1 MSSRT
6 NIVMNPLKGLSPYG
20 WHFEQ
25 AVYDTRGIARAI
37 KAGGG
42 SGNIPK
48 IIERFPTKNSNEKNK
63 PICLN
68 SQGGRKGIEGL
79 QPSLKDRVYDTD
91 GIACAVTTSEF
102 FMPNYLIIKK

>member
-1 MSSRT
+1 MKYQK
-6 NIVMNPLKGLSPYG
+6 LKV
-20 WHFEQ
+20 Q
-25 AVYDTRGIARAI
+25 T
-37 KAGGG
+37 
-42 SGNIPK
+42 
-48 IIERFPTKNSNEKNK
+48 NK

-79 QPSLKDRVYDTD
+79 QPSLKDRVYDSN